1 MLLCVLFLG
10 VLGGITDRCLWLR
23 LSVVWSAL
31 VVGCAAKGCLEMHKV
46 RRLLHKFYRGPGT
59 LAPKSVGDQDDP
71 RSTMGN
77 SEGGHSIDF
86 IDSMCC
92 GSQRQK
98 NDLEE
103 KRKMKEHFL
112 EQKAKTTQ
120 PEKKLSSFDTEST
133 NKMYAAI
140 ASSPGTKE
148 DVT

>member
-1 MLLCVLFLG
+1 
-10 VLGGITDRCLWLR
+10 
-23 LSVVWSAL
+23 
-31 VVGCAAKGCLEMHKV
+31 
-46 RRLLHKFYRGPGT
+46 
-59 LAPKSVGDQDDP
+59 
-71 RSTMGN
+71 MGN

-103 KRKMKEHFL
+103 KRKMKEHYL

-120 PEKKLSSFDTEST
+120 PEKKLSSFDTEAT
-133 NKMYAAI
+133 HRMYAAI